1 MAAGRQAA
9 CLEPDN
15 RTDISDVINGCLQ
28 RTWVAAQERQ
38 LEPVGRQLMQPKFA
52 HAKKVE
58 KEMKKKAAG
67 VEEHL
72 LQRGRERKR
81 GKFVLNSSTD
91 CGS

>member
-28 RTWVAAQERQ
+28 LTWVAAQERQ
-38 LEPVGRQLMQPKFA
+38 LEPVGSWQLMQPKFA
-52 HAKKVE
+52 NVKKGE
-58 KEMKKKAAG
+58 EESGRCRGASAAA
-67 VEEHL
+67 
-72 LQRGRERKR
+72 RERERER